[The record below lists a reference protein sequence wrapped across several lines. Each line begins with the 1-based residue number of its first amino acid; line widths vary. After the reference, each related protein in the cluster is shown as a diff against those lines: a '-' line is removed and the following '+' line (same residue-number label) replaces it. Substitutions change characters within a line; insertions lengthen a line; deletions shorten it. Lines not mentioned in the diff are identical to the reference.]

1 MKLKNEQIK
10 MTYQDNVFTFD
21 IDTNKHKKITSRRY
35 PELLNKNPFTSVGK
49 SLLDMFY
56 QVESEAFDDWYTL
69 RGAVAEHL
77 LEQYFIRMFESNGKP
92 IVTKHFSPQDFAP
105 SLDQFPKNEF
115 LGGVIDIAIA
125 QPQDER
131 AIIECKAKSID
142 KLKEIEETIPIEEK
156 LQGELLCMLAK
167 CIQFY
172 MGYVFFTK
180 EQEEKIK
187 TLTNAI
193 KTSGDTVSNAV
204 YTKLPK
210 ILEKLKIGLNDVEIR
225 HFKFFLDDKSAF
237 ERVKEVTERVLKFKE
252 TKTITATNFKIAEV
266 RYLENIIKPMS
277 RDEAITRY
285 MEMNDNDVFK
295 L

>member
-35 PELLNKNPFTSVGK
+35 PELINKNPFTSVGK

-77 LEQYFIRMFESNGKP
+77 AELYINEMFKADGKA
-92 IVTKHFSPQDFAP
+92 IKTIHFSPQQYAP

-125 QPQDER
+125 EPKDER
-131 AIIECKAKSID
+131 AIVECKAKSIS
-142 KLKEIEETIPIEEK
+142 KLQEIENERPIEEV
-156 LQGELLCMLAK
+156 LQGELLCMLAL

-172 MGYVFFTK
+172 MAYVFFTK

-187 TLTNAI
+187 KLADAI
-193 KTSGDTVSNAV
+193 KSSGDTISNAT

-210 ILEKLKIGLNDVEIR
+210 ILEKLKIGLKDVEIR
-225 HFKFFLDDKSAF
+225 VYKYFLNEDMAMARVNEAVSKVVKFQKTKQISAIDF
-237 ERVKEVTERVLKFKE
+237 TLAE
-252 TKTITATNFKIAEV
+252 T
-266 RYLENIIKPMS
+266 RYLENVIKPMTH
-277 RDEAITRY
+277 DEAVTRY
-285 MEMNDNDVFK
+285 MEINDNDVFK

>member
-1 MKLKNEQIK
+1 

-21 IDTNKHKKITSRRY
+21 INTNKYKKITSRRY

-56 QVESEAFDDWYTL
+56 QVESEEFDDWYTL
-69 RGAVAEHL
+69 RGAVGEHL
-77 LEQYFIRMFESNGKP
+77 AELHIIEKFKADGKA
-92 IVTKHFSPQDFAP
+92 IKTIHFSPQQFEGY
-105 SLDQFPKNEF
+105 DQFPKNEF

-125 QPQDER
+125 EPKDER
-131 AIIECKAKSID
+131 AIVECKSKGIKD
-142 KLKEIEETIPIEEK
+142 LEKIENEQPIEEV

-167 CIQFY
+167 CTQYY
-172 MGYVFFTK
+172 MAYVFFTK
-180 EQEEKIK
+180 EQEDKIK
-187 TLTNAI
+187 KLADAI
-193 KTSGDTVSNAV
+193 ISSGDTISNAV

-210 ILEKLKIGLNDVEIR
+210 ILEKLKIGLKDVEIR
-225 HFKFFLDDKSAF
+225 VYKYFLNEEVAISRVNEVVKKVVNFQKTKQISANDFKM
-237 ERVKEVTERVLKFKE
+237 
-252 TKTITATNFKIAEV
+252 AEC

-277 RDEAITRY
+277 QDEAITRY